1 MFTIIV
7 LKSMIGETEN
17 AIDAICGWPR
27 FLKNLSFDLKN
38 IRLNSKTIK
47 QLHLLK
53 LPIIRLEGTKSVIL
67 SGPPCKDG
75 NAWFTTVPWKNVE
88 DTIVI
93 LFLFTSFSR
102 VTFAEKPQMK
112 INNIQRQKHWCLVH
126 TWSDK
131 AFKCTVVNRAVSS
144 MHEGSHVIS
153 ED

>member
-47 QLHLLK
+47 QLHLLR
-53 LPIIRLEGTKSVIL
+53 LPIMRLEGTKSVIL

-75 NAWFTTVPWKNVE
+75 NARFSTVPWKNVE
-88 DTIVI
+88 DTNNRYSVSFYE
-93 LFLFTSFSR
+93 FL
-102 VTFAEKPQMK
+102 P
-112 INNIQRQKHWCLVH
+112 
-126 TWSDK
+126 
-131 AFKCTVVNRAVSS
+131 
-144 MHEGSHVIS
+144 SHFCR
-153 ED
+153 ETANEN